1 MAVRLLGRR
10 RDWRI
15 DAGLEGEA
23 EVPSCWQTAGWEK
36 PHYVNTQYPFPADP
50 PHLPASNP
58 LGVYR
63 RTVRRPAGF
72 QGRILLHFAGVS
84 SAFSLYVNRGFAG
97 YSQGSHLPAEF
108 DLTDRLA
115 EGDNELTVAVYK
127 WCDGS
132 YLEDQDMF
140 RHNGIFR
147 DVYLLFRPRTYL
159 RDYRFAYREEETG
172 RFACEVQAELE
183 GEDAARLRCTL
194 SAPDGRI
201 LYEGQGEAG
210 ETRFAFRVDPRS
222 LVGGRPALYR
232 LRLSWKP
239 TAAAK
244 RSARRLGSGRWTRR
258 EAFSGSTAPRQKS
271 RGSTGTTAIPG
282 SAIRRPSPT
291 CARTSAS

>member
-1 MAVRLLGRR
+1 M
-10 RDWRI
+10 
-15 DAGLEGEA
+15 
-23 EVPSCWQTAGWEK
+23 
-36 PHYVNTQYPFPADP
+36 
-50 PHLPASNP
+50 
-58 LGVYR
+58 
-63 RTVRRPAGF
+63 RRPAGF

-172 RFACEVQAELE
+172 RFACEVQAEL
-183 GEDAARLRCTL
+183 GGGGRRPPALHPVGARR
-194 SAPDGRI
+194 RI

-210 ETRFAFRVDPRS
+210 ETRFAFRVDPPLLWSAERPRS
-222 LVGGRPALYR
+222 TGCC
-232 LRLSWKP
+232 LSWKP

-258 EAFSGSTAPRQKS
+258 EAFSGSTAPPSKS